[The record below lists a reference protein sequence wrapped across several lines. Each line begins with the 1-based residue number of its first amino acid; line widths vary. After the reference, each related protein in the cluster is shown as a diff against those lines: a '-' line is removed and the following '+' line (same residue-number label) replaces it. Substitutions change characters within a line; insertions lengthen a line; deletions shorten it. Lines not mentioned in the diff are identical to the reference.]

1 MSCDIDKNIIHY
13 YKSHKIIKKINSCK
27 KSREIFDINNPPI
40 EKMDIKSNIKS
51 NKTNNIKVF
60 RESLFNHNNSSRLK
74 LKQNI
79 IKDKKFKLKF
89 KNIFEPKILSSTW
102 DREGMEVSV
111 KIIFNILN
119 NKDNIQKR

>member
-1 MSCDIDKNIIHY
+1 MS
-13 YKSHKIIKKINSCK
+13 
-27 KSREIFDINNPPI
+27 
-40 EKMDIKSNIKS
+40 
-51 NKTNNIKVF
+51 
-60 RESLFNHNNSSRLK
+60 
-74 LKQNI
+74 KQD
-79 IKDKKFKLKF
+79 KDKKFKQKF